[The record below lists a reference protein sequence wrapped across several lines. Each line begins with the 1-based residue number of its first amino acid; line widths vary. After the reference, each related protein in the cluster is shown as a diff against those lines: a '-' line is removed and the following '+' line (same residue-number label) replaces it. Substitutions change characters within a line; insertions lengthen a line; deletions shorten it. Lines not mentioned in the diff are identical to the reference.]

1 MSSQTT
7 TDSLSGLCPDGR
19 AEYVAKSEFEA
30 EPRGEKL
37 FEVRLAGDSAK
48 FERETVRQHWLRCEG
63 CPQCWPEAFERRS
76 DI

>member
-1 MSSQTT
+1 MSTT
-7 TDSLSGLCPDGR
+7 TDSLKDLLCRDGF
-19 AEYVAKSEFEA
+19 AEFIAKSEFEA

-48 FERETVRQHWLRCEG
+48 FERETVRQHWLTCPG
-63 CPQCWPEAFERRS
+63 CLRCWPESLERES